1 MFFMK
6 KVARHTKKAAG
17 GSLHRL
23 LINQLFQNL
32 VHAPAARQ
40 TFLRRYIFCNCFIQ
54 FPSFPLQ
61 LTQQRLPI
69 LYRFGCHL
77 SFELLRFLLFLSERP
92 RSR

>member
-1 MFFMK
+1 MFFYK
-6 KVARHTKKAAG
+6 KSRSPHEKAAG

-32 VHAPAARQ
+32 VHTPAARQ
-40 TFLRRYIFCNCFIQ
+40 TFLRRYISCNCFIQ
-54 FPSFPLQ
+54 FLSFPLQ